1 MSEKKDN
8 ISIENL
14 EYVVLT
20 VEDSD
25 LGLANLANFRGI
37 VDKEL
42 SAGSRNIALDLGGLT
57 SVNSSGLG
65 ILIGIQNKVKSGG
78 GSLKMINV
86 NERTFNIFVITRLN
100 SVFDIAD

>member
-14 EYVVLT
+14 EYAVLT

-25 LGLANLANFRGI
+25 LGLANLANFREI
-37 VDKEL
+37 IDKEL
-42 SAGSRNIALDLGGLT
+42 SVNSNIALDLGGLT
-57 SVNSSGLG
+57 AVNSSGLG

-86 NERTFNIFVITRLN
+86 NERTLNIFAITKLN
-100 SVFDIAD
+100 SVFDIAG